1 MKSVKEMESLL
12 DPKKKP
18 NRQSKNAI
26 EYVKNSWNCLMSI
39 EMMHEHLPGLFRPKT
54 RKRLFP
60 KRIDKI
66 CKSKRK

>member
-18 NRQSKNAI
+18 NSNRQSKNAI

-39 EMMHEHLPGLFRPKT
+39 EMMHEHFTWPLSAQNK
-54 RKRLFP
+54 K
-60 KRIDKI
+60 KVI
-66 CKSKRK
+66 SKKNRQNM